1 MMICDADFE
10 ELFPDD
16 DGRPM
21 PEDGA
26 PGPGRALHRND
37 AGQQVHDPLQAT
49 AALAMMSPFG
59 AALAMMSAF
68 SAPKRT

>member
-10 ELFPDD
+10 ELFPDQD
-16 DGRPM
+16 AGLKPKARTR
-21 PEDGA
+21 
-26 PGPGRALHRND
+26 GPAQSLHRDD
-37 AGQQVHDPLQAT
+37 AGQHLHDPLQAT

-68 SAPKRT
+68 DAPKRT